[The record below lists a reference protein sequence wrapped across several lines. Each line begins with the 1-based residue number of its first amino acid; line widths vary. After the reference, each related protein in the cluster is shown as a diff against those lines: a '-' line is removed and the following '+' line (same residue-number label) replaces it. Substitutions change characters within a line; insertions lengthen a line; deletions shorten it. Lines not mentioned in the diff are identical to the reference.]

1 MSLAENKQLLRRTA
15 LKKRNEIVS
24 KASSKSGDLL
34 AGYIVQ
40 LVKTFP
46 KAYTVSGYLSIGNEI
61 ETLPSLNAL
70 ADAGYQTCL
79 PVVLGRG
86 CPLGFRAWTDGDL
99 LERGPLKTRH
109 PIYDAPDIAPDI
121 LLVPL
126 LAYDLR
132 GYRLGW
138 GGGFYDRTLGAYQ
151 TEGRPVIAI
160 GIGYDNQKIDQVPS
174 DAFDMVMD
182 WIVTEKKIIEI
193 TKAGF

>member
-1 MSLAENKQLLRRTA
+1 MSLAENKRLLRRTA

-24 KASSKSGDLL
+24 KASSKSGELL
-34 AGYIVQ
+34 AGHIVQ

-46 KAYTVSGYLSIGNEI
+46 HAYTVSGYLSIGNEI

-70 ADAGYQTCL
+70 AVAGYQTCL
-79 PVVLGRG
+79 PVVLEMGG
-86 CPLGFRAWTDGDL
+86 PLGFRAWTDGDL

-109 PIYDAPDIAPDI
+109 PIPDAPDIIPDI

-160 GIGYDNQKIDQVPS
+160 GIGYDNQKIDQVPF

-182 WIVTEKKIIEI
+182 WVVTEKKIIEI

>member
-24 KASSKSGDLL
+24 NASSESGDLL

-46 KAYTVSGYLSIGNEI
+46 KANTVSGYLSIGNEI

-70 ADAGYQTCL
+70 AVAGYQTCL
-79 PVVLGRG
+79 PVVLEME

-99 LERGPLKTRH
+99 LEMGPLKTRH
-109 PIYDAPDIAPDI
+109 PISDAPDIIPDI

-160 GIGYDNQKIDQVPS
+160 GIGYDNQKIEQVPS

>member
-40 LVKTFP
+40 LVKMFP

-70 ADAGYQTCL
+70 ADAGYKTCL

>member
-1 MSLAENKQLLRRTA
+1 MSLAENKRLLRRAA
-15 LKKRNEIVS
+15 LNKRNEIVS
-24 KASSKSGDLL
+24 KASSESGDHL
-34 AGYIVQ
+34 AAHIVK
-40 LVKTFP
+40 LVKTFT
-46 KAYTVSGYLSIGNEI
+46 KVNTVSGFLSIGNEI

-79 PVVLGRG
+79 PVVLEKE
-86 CPLGFRAWTDGDL
+86 CPLGFRAWTDGDP
-99 LERGPLKTRH
+99 LERGPLKTLH
-109 PIYDAPDIAPDI
+109 PIPDAPDIIPDI

-126 LAYDLR
+126 LAYDRR

-160 GIGYDNQKIDQVPS
+160 GIGYDDQKIDQVPP

-182 WIVTEKKIIEI
+182 WIVTEKKIIQI
-193 TKAGF
+193 TKAEF